1 MESYVYTY
9 KGEVYRCAIL
19 QPFII
24 LADTNVVKPSSV
36 SDNWRSATS
45 IAAQSLSTESLQ
57 ATCDSLCEIVE
68 LAFSEF
74 ASSKKEGRV
83 RKLRQL
89 VEQSIKFKQH
99 LDRQDNCYFFFSTS
113 PSEKCNVHQMQCIA
127 VSQDECLCAQLS
139 LWPGLAKCARVRHF
153 LWTRE
158 VVWTSETP
166 NEAQSS
172 ASSLIISAQEVS
184 EADEVHSDEETAL
197 SCSHDV
203 SDEAMPLLIGR

>member
-1 MESYVYTY
+1 M
-9 KGEVYRCAIL
+9 YRCAIL

-24 LADTNVVKPSSV
+24 QADTNVVKPSSV

-45 IAAQSLSTESLQ
+45 KAAQSLSTESLQ

-89 VEQSIKFKQH
+89 VEQSIKFTQR

-113 PSEKCNVHQMQCIA
+113 PGEKCNVHQMQCIA
-127 VSQDECLCAQLS
+127 VSQDEFLCAQLS

-153 LWTRE
+153 LWTRRLCGQAKPLMR
-158 VVWTSETP
+158 P
-166 NEAQSS
+166 N
-172 ASSLIISAQEVS
+172 LP
-184 EADEVHSDEETAL
+184 HL
-197 SCSHDV
+197 
-203 SDEAMPLLIGR
+203 P